1 MAENTYRTILFEEFD
16 SGKPNLYGILSTAA
30 NPAGETVYHDIKE
43 KLSVRSFD
51 EFLERFAPKVYEK
64 HDPAADGVGLKV
76 TYSTENSPGAIPLDI
91 VSNSY
96 YKMLLNLYRSKE
108 KSGESN
114 LRFNYEELFDQLKPK
129 QEVEA
134 AKTLRMQLNAAQDKY
149 YECQEKGESTDEAR
163 KIFNGCF
170 KKVRDQ
176 YEKSVINLLPLAMA
190 DLDTKIVAADKL
202 LTQNAGKNE
211 DEVLQLASGY
221 TSFFKED
228 GTLGTA
234 PIQIQASTDTI
245 EELPTKQI
253 GGGERKLL
261 SAVIESD
268 YDKRV
273 KTQNTFVRDLVV
285 STYAPLTT
293 PDIAGNAVE
302 MSLAEVRKQQDINL
316 AKKQTYEKTFQNA
329 KGAFIQ
335 AMTETVQKLLGIQA
349 LFDHAT
355 SKGELV
361 DGVIIANC
369 SVGLLMRE
377 CKDTFTRFINRVGHD
392 SVGNRVWFGI
402 VPGVSEAFGDD
413 DSGDDE
419 EEDLLGDDSDT
430 SDHVKPQSTKTV
442 SMNELRQFLP
452 IMDDARI
459 MTVFSF
465 KADDTNG
472 FLMTPKYVEEKR
484 DSLSNIKN
492 KHAVYAYPNF
502 TLTRPRN
509 IELFDGAERL
519 AIPGVYID
527 AAYIAGGLLMGSQ
540 QPNYLE
546 GHGLKVHR
554 QLPCVRIDF
563 ENTAVR
569 QKLVTKF
576 NKETD
581 FDVNEDLRNEI
592 NRDRMGFVFSGDEMG
607 NIQNTYVYIANT
619 LYKSPGSDVYRPI
632 YATLVED
639 YVRAVYNRVED
650 KSRKGVKRE
659 FINGTVAE
667 WKRCAESKE
676 HQNDVNLLLHESE
689 SIDLEDNSE
698 TGKPELKIKLSALEA
713 ALDNLEIAVEQKS

>member
-16 SGKPNLYGILSTAA
+16 SGKPTLYGILSTAA
-30 NPAGETVYHDIKE
+30 IPDGETVYHDVKE
-43 KLSVRSFD
+43 KLSVHSFD

-64 HDPAADGVGLKV
+64 HEPAADGVGISV

-114 LRFNYEELFDQLKPK
+114 LKFNYEELFDQLKPK

-134 AKTLRMQLNAAQDKY
+134 AKTLRMQLNAAKDKY
-149 YECQEKGESTDEAR
+149 YECQERGESTDEAR

-170 KKVRDQ
+170 KKVREQ

-190 DLDTKIVAADKL
+190 DLDTKIGAANKL
-202 LTQNAGKNE
+202 LAQNAGKGS
-211 DEVLQLASGY
+211 DEVLLLASGY

-234 PIQIQASTDTI
+234 PVQIQAPTDKV
-245 EELPTKQI
+245 EELPAKQI

-261 SAVIESD
+261 STVIESD
-268 YDKRV
+268 YDKRA

-293 PDIAGNAVE
+293 LDMAGNALE
-302 MSLAEVRKQQDINL
+302 MSLAEVRQQQDINL
-316 AKKQTYEKTFQNA
+316 AKKHCYEKTFQNA
-329 KGAFIQ
+329 KAAFIQ
-335 AMTETVQKLLGIQA
+335 TMTETVQKLLGMQA

-355 SKGELV
+355 SKGELA
-361 DGVIIANC
+361 DGLIIANC

-377 CKDTFTRFINRVGHD
+377 CKEAFTSFINRVGHD

-402 VPGVSEAFGDD
+402 VPGVSEAMS
-413 DSGDDE
+413 DSDIGDDE
-419 EEDLLGDDSDT
+419 EDLLSGDSDNVAQT
-430 SDHVKPQSTKTV
+430 KPQSTKTV

-452 IMDDARI
+452 IMDGARI

-465 KADDTNG
+465 KANDTNG
-472 FLMTPKYVEEKR
+472 FLMTPQYVESKR
-484 DSLSNIKN
+484 DSLSNVKN

-502 TLTRPRN
+502 TLTRSRN
-509 IELFDGAERL
+509 IELFEGAERL

-527 AAYIAGGLLMGSQ
+527 AAYVAGGLLIGSQ
-540 QPNYLE
+540 QSTYLE
-546 GHGLKVHR
+546 KRGLRVHR

-563 ENTAVR
+563 ENTTVR

-581 FDVNEDLRNEI
+581 MGFNEDLQKAI
-592 NRDRMGFVFSGDEMG
+592 NSDRMGFVFLGDELG
-607 NIQNTYVYIANT
+607 DIQNTYVHIANT
-619 LYKSPGSDVYRPI
+619 LYKNPGSEMYRPI
-632 YATLVED
+632 YVTLVED
-639 YVRAVYNRVED
+639 YVRTVYKKVQDKTKRGVEQ
-650 KSRKGVKRE
+650 E
-659 FINGTVAE
+659 FFKGTVQE
-667 WKRCAESKE
+667 WKKCAESKE
-676 HQNDVNLLLHESE
+676 HQNDVNLLLHENE
-689 SIDLEDNSE
+689 NIGWD
-698 TGKPELKIKLSALEA
+698 PELEKEGKIGIKIKLSAQETV
-713 ALDNLEIAVEQKS
+713 LDDIEVNA

>member
-1 MAENTYRTILFEEFD
+1 MPENTYRTILFEEFD

-30 NPAGETVYHDIKE
+30 NPAGETVYHDVKE
-43 KLSVRSFD
+43 KLSVHSFD
-51 EFLERFAPKVYEK
+51 EFLERFAPTVYEK
-64 HDPAADGVGLKV
+64 HEPSADGIGLDV

-91 VSNSY
+91 VNNSY

-114 LRFNYEELFDQLKPK
+114 LKFNYEELFDQLKPK
-129 QEVEA
+129 QEVET
-134 AKTLRMQLNAAQDKY
+134 AKALRMQLNAAQEKY
-149 YECQEKGESTDEAR
+149 YECKEKGESTDEAN

-170 KKVRDQ
+170 KKVREQ
-176 YEKSVINLLPLAMA
+176 YGKSVINLLPLAMA
-190 DLDTKIVAADKL
+190 DLDTKIAAGDKL
-202 LTQNAGKNE
+202 LLQNVGKNE
-211 DEVLQLASGY
+211 DEVLQIASGY

-234 PIQIQASTDTI
+234 PVQIQASTDTV
-245 EELPTKQI
+245 EELPSKQI
-253 GGGERKLL
+253 GSGERKLL

-268 YDKRV
+268 YDK
-273 KTQNTFVRDLVV
+273 KATTKNTFVRDLVV
-285 STYAPLTT
+285 ATYAPLTT
-293 PDIAGNAVE
+293 LDATSNAVD
-302 MSLAEVRKQQDINL
+302 MSLAEVRHQQDINL
-316 AKKQTYEKTFQNA
+316 AKKQSYEKTFQNA
-329 KGAFIQ
+329 KTAFIQ
-335 AMTETVQKLLGIQA
+335 TMTETVQKLLGMQA

-355 SKGELV
+355 SKGELAEGLIV
-361 DGVIIANC
+361 ANC

-392 SVGNRVWFGI
+392 SVGNRVWFSI
-402 VPGVSEAFGDD
+402 VPGVSEALD
-413 DSGDDE
+413 DSDVDEDD
-419 EEDLLGDDSDT
+419 EDLLGGDSDKGNY
-430 SDHVKPQSTKTV
+430 VKPQPVKTV
-442 SMNELRQFLP
+442 SMNELKQFLP

-459 MTVFSF
+459 MTVFNF
-465 KADDTNG
+465 KADDANG
-472 FLMTPKYVEEKR
+472 FLMTPQYVEGKR
-484 DSLSNIKN
+484 DNLSNIKN

-527 AAYIAGGLLMGSQ
+527 AAYVAGGLLIGSQ
-540 QPNYLE
+540 QSSYLE
-546 GHGLKVHR
+546 NHSLRVHR

-592 NRDRMGFVFSGDEMG
+592 NRDRLGFVFSGDEMG

-639 YVRAVYNRVED
+639 YVRAVYNRVQD

-689 SIDLEDNSE
+689 SIDLEDNPE